1 MQNFISDKVLK
12 LNDVFSA
19 AGCKFITDGRIR
31 YFIPVKDN
39 LSNVIC
45 DWTISLGVINGVEG
59 TKYEKCV
66 NISVNPEC
74 KSTIRIYTN
83 VLKATPSSTADAE
96 IKYEVSHMTYS
107 AISGSTFELIY
118 KMNQALIEQ
127 MREFLEK
134 RGGKDLAV
142 VNSESEVVETTTS
155 TTSTTSATS
164 TKQSKT
170 NSKSKPNSKSKNT
183 TKTSKTKK
191 G

>member
-155 TTSTTSATS
+155 ATS

-170 NSKSKPNSKSKNT
+170 NSKSKNT